1 MKAQCIIRG
10 LGLKVPKKVVSNAD
24 LEKLVETS
32 DEWIVTRTGIR
43 TRCVANAEETC
54 SELALAAAGQALD
67 QAGMAAEDLTHI
79 VVGTFS
85 ADYVIP
91 SAACVLEH
99 KLGLKNRVA
108 LDVSAACSGFLYSV
122 EVARGLIALHP
133 ESRVLVC
140 ASEILT
146 SRTNWEDRS
155 TCVLFGDGAGA
166 AVLTADA
173 PGLAGGRIIDLLLA
187 SDGSLGDLLSVKGGG
202 SAAPYRLGDRV
213 GEEFF
218 AQMMGREVYKH
229 AVRNMTAISQDLLA
243 RNGVHKDDLDVLLPH
258 QANLRIIEAVGRKL
272 DIPPEKVFVN
282 VDRYGNTSAASVP
295 LALTEARQTG
305 FIKDG
310 DLVLVTTFGGG
321 FTWGAALIRF

>member
-43 TRCVANAEETC
+43 TRCVANASETC

-243 RNGVHKDDLDVLLPH
+243 RNRVHKDDLDVLLPH